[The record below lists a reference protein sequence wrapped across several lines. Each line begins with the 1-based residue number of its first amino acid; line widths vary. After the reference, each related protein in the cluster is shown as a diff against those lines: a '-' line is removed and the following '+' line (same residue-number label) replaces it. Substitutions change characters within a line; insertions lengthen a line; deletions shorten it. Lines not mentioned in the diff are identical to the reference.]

1 MRQAW
6 VPRARFEEMISE
18 GAITDD
24 STVAAYALLLLHERA
39 QGNRPNSFRLRKRRR
54 RRDGQRRSRK
64 CSHAPACPPL
74 GLPLVLQIRLAGL
87 A

>member
-24 STVAAYALLLLHERA
+24 STVAAYALLLLSERTREH
-39 QGNRPNSFRLRKRRR
+39 Q
-54 RRDGQRRSRK
+54 
-64 CSHAPACPPL
+64 PASLPPDAVN
-74 GLPLVLQIRLAGL
+74 P
-87 A
+87 